1 MATKAEKEAF
11 EARQAKMREIKGV
24 TKEQRQKQKDKTILQ
39 SRILADLGLLALSAL
54 PVGAV
59 IRGGQLIY
67 RGLKGAKA
75 MAAVR
80 KVLAA
85 SKKAAKS
92 RKDYRPSTQAL
103 ADAGK
108 RLKKVAE
115 VRKKVKESKEKP
127 ATTTKKPQDKPKEQP
142 KTQTTTAKKP
152 QEQPKRLT
160 QQPKKIPKKK
170 PGTAVT
176 VTKPKPKPKTTSQPK
191 SMKKADVVSST
202 TRTPK
207 KVTGPAKPKKTLTKK
222 QKAAIA
228 AAVIA
233 GGAAGVKIATTKKP
247 AEADPTPKKRTP
259 KGGYVRPKPPGSGKK
274 ITSVIV
280 TDEKGPDKSIPKA
293 GKRASNRTSISAGP
307 NTGFGLKGNIF
318 PSNAKE
324 RRELMAKF
332 GGTGSRAA
340 RAAMAGTQGNIKK
353 KKS

>member
-92 RKDYRPSTQAL
+92 RKDYKPATATKPKAQTKPATTTKPK
-103 ADAGK
+103 AQT
-108 RLKKVAE
+108 
-115 VRKKVKESKEKP
+115 KP

-274 ITSVIV
+274 ITSVV
-280 TDEKGPDKSIPKA
+280 GTGETGPDKSLPKA

-340 RAAMAGTQGNIKK
+340 KAAMAGTQGNIKK